1 MKIKEPVL
9 LSKQQ
14 VAIYEVDV
22 NGTMIQVTYAYDL
35 DELGM
40 GHWEYDLEPC
50 YEGLSEEEIE
60 NLEEEFEEVIADIPL

>member
-40 GHWEYDLEPC
+40 GYWEYDLEPC